1 MLWILN
7 VGLLFIMRMDVY
19 MCWALISQKHRSA
32 LIHKWL
38 ISWHGV
44 ERYASQP
51 HCQIWCWPSAHENP
65 PSTGAQAACPMCQV
79 SSVKCKVSRGRAL
92 SFHYTSR
99 VMMECAI
106 MIDVSVDVRHS
117 SWRLLLIILFAVREL
132 LRWDD
137 ACFNFFSTYVCMF
150 RVPFRFSALA
160 PVVWYDVI

>member
-7 VGLLFIMRMDVY
+7 MGLLFIMSMNVY

-79 SSVKCKVSRGRAL
+79 SSVKCQEEERWVFITHLEWWWSVQLWLMSALMCIIRADDFTYNL
-92 SFHYTSR
+92 IGSKR
-99 VMMECAI
+99 V
-106 MIDVSVDVRHS
+106 V
-117 SWRLLLIILFAVREL
+117 AVRW
-132 LRWDD
+132 RKFQFYFD
-137 ACFNFFSTYVCMF
+137 VCLYIS
-150 RVPFRFSALA
+150 SAISIQCLGSCRKI
-160 PVVWYDVI
+160 WRHLM